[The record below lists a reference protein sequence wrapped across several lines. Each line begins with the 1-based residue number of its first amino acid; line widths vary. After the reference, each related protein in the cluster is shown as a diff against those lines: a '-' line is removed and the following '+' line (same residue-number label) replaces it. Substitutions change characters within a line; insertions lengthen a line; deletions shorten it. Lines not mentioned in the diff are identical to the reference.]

1 MTEDKDL
8 ISYLLLLR
16 FGDADN
22 ALSKTP
28 ILNFNS
34 IAKVVKK
41 PLQTVRRLIL
51 LGLKAL
57 SEQREIK

>member
-8 ISYLLLLR
+8 VSYLLLLR
-16 FGDADN
+16 FGGVDN

-28 ILNFNS
+28 ILNYKS
-34 IAKVVKK
+34 ISKVARK

-51 LGLKAL
+51 LGLEAL

>member
-1 MTEDKDL
+1 MTKDKDL

-16 FGDADN
+16 FGDEDN

-28 ILNFNS
+28 ILNFKS